1 MSAIPYFDA
10 HCDTLTAVYE
20 HGGGLFESRD
30 MVDFRRLAR
39 YAPAAQVFAVWN
51 GGYAEKVRLL
61 KRECAGRPELVELC
75 RTPGEVRRANAAG
88 KIAALLSVE
97 GAEQLGC
104 DIGRLRLARGRDGI
118 IMLNLC
124 WNHDNALA
132 GAALGSGSGLT
143 GQGRRFVRECQRL
156 GVAVDLSHASERA
169 FWDALEEAE
178 KPVVASHSNSYAL
191 CPAPRNLTDGQF
203 SALAKRGGGAGINLY
218 PPFLTGGRGAGLDAA
233 VRHIERFLA
242 LGGEGSVFI
251 GADFDGID
259 CRPEGVDGAQD
270 MYKLYEALLRRNYP
284 ERLVRAI
291 FYDNL
296 LNILER
302 TQ

>member
-1 MSAIPYFDA
+1 
-10 HCDTLTAVYE
+10 
-20 HGGGLFESRD
+20 
-30 MVDFRRLAR
+30 
-39 YAPAAQVFAVWN
+39 
-51 GGYAEKVRLL
+51 
-61 KRECAGRPELVELC
+61 
-75 RTPGEVRRANAAG
+75 
-88 KIAALLSVE
+88 
-97 GAEQLGC
+97 
-104 DIGRLRLARGRDGI
+104 
-118 IMLNLC
+118 MLNLC
-124 WNHDNALA
+124 WNHDNALT

-143 GQGRRFVRECQRL
+143 GQGRSFVRECQRL

-203 SALAKRGGGAGINLY
+203 SALAKRGGGAGVNLY
-218 PPFLTGGRGAGLDAA
+218 PPFLTGGRAAGLDAA

-242 LGGEGSVFI
+242 IGGEGSVFI

-291 FYDNL
+291 LTRDLVYTGENAMNIQIYGKNKCFDTKKAERYL
-296 LNILER
+296 RSGALNTSISTCPLRHGPPRAGER
-302 TQ
+302 SRRRRPGRPCRPEGPGRRPDKVPSRRRRTF